1 MAQFDR
7 FAGDYQSVLDD
18 SVGSAAYFAAVKA
31 AAAAALLGEG
41 FAGRVLDYGC
51 GVGLLAGAL
60 LDRMPRATLVGFDVS
75 QPCLDGIAEP
85 LRSRAAWTS
94 EKAAVGDQFAAVV
107 VSNVL
112 HHVPVAQ
119 RDGLLAD
126 LAARLAPG
134 GRLLVFEHNPAN
146 PATRWVVAHCAFDD
160 DAVLLWPR
168 ETTARLR
175 GAGLQGLRVQYL
187 GFVPP
192 SLGRLLPLE
201 RHLRHLPLGAQYLA
215 WGRRP

>member
-7 FAGDYQSVLDD
+7 FAGDYQSVLDE
-18 SVGSAAYFAAVKA
+18 SVGSAAYFARVKA
-31 AAAAALLGEG
+31 LAATDVLGVG

-51 GVGLLAGAL
+51 GVGLLARAL
-60 LDRMPRATLVGFDVS
+60 LDHLPRATLVGFDVS

-94 EKAAVGDQFAAVV
+94 DKTAVGGEFAAVV

-112 HHVPVAQ
+112 HHVPPAQ
-119 RDGLLAD
+119 RDGLVAD
-126 LAARLAPG
+126 LAGRLAPG
-134 GRLLVFEHNPAN
+134 GRLLVFEHNPLN

-168 ETTARLR
+168 ETTALLQT
-175 GAGLQGLRVQYL
+175 AGLQGVRIEYL
-187 GFVPP
+187 ACVPP
-192 SLGRLLPLE
+192 ALGRLLPLE
-201 RHLRHLPLGAQYLA
+201 RHVRHLPLGAQYLA